1 MKIEEFEAAI
11 ETKGLVPMEVRL
23 RHNHVQWFICRA
35 SGMYP
40 LYIFDKDGRA
50 FVLAQFDW
58 DKSGDNIQ
66 IESYKDNHGRVI
78 GLAVNGH
85 PVMTHHNAD
94 LFSH

>member
-40 LYIFDKDGRA
+40 LYIFDKD
-50 FVLAQFDW
+50 VQPKL
-58 DKSGDNIQ
+58 
-66 IESYKDNHGRVI
+66 
-78 GLAVNGH
+78 
-85 PVMTHHNAD
+85 HNRR
-94 LFSH
+94 